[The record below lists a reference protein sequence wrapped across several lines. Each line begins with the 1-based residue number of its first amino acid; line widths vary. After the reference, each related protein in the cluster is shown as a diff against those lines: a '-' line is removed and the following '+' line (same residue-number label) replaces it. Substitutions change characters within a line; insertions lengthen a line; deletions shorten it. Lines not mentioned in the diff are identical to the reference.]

1 MPQTSPQSV
10 PHVGPANSSIY
21 SMPGKDE
28 EHPCGE
34 LIPSRL
40 ICRGSKV
47 WYHAGLEYQV
57 HNCGYFRW
65 LAPELVAAAERR
77 VQDGPAGGA
86 PPFPP
91 QDYPHDPWA
100 NSPPLAHSGTMAL
113 DPALAALSTAPQ
125 STQLRRS
132 SSASSFP
139 PPTQL
144 TQSGKPKCAVGPC
157 QRIAGSQHCT
167 HRMCKQCCEQQQKG
181 CAYTGHRKN
190 QVIISMSSSFSTAES
205 GDPSTLSRPTP
216 MHSYKY
222 PAASMESCS
231 RINLEAS
238 MAPLTNG
245 KGNRCPLCGNQLAVK
260 TAKGGD
266 MPGYEYIRVSKGRKS
281 CNIIRPAQP
290 PHGLPQPPPSTS
302 ATSLPT
308 GCPGNT
314 DKGCG
319 RSRIDPGCSRGR
331 CRGHCNELGYCSLW
345 AHERHRQKKTQLT
358 IEPSIA
364 PAGPSSSTTLAFGGL
379 TPFKSF
385 DEIRQQAAAPMLA
398 LEQYRQ
404 RERDHGNDAA
414 QLQYL
419 DSLYGVKSPTPEAE
433 SVQAC
438 EFLATTLSWT
448 KLCASRHP
456 PNRARTGSPVF
467 SSKISSVNVAAQDI
481 GQDDAYEIIFE

>member
-222 PAASMESCS
+222 PAASME
-231 RINLEAS
+231 
-238 MAPLTNG
+238 
-245 KGNRCPLCGNQLAVK
+245 V
-260 TAKGGD
+260 
-266 MPGYEYIRVSKGRKS
+266 
-281 CNIIRPAQP
+281 
-290 PHGLPQPPPSTS
+290 PPPSHS
-302 ATSLPT
+302 PKLHKKPMDPEWALRYNSIPT
-308 GCPGNT
+308 GA
-314 DKGCG
+314 G
-319 RSRIDPGCSRGR
+319 RVAENFATVVGIPF
-331 CRGHCNELGYCSLW
+331 
-345 AHERHRQKKTQLT
+345 
-358 IEPSIA
+358 PSGTWYQQQRA
-364 PAGPSSSTTLAFGGL
+364 WKYSSQ
-379 TPFKSF
+379 
-385 DEIRQQAAAPMLA
+385 E
-398 LEQYRQ
+398 
-404 RERDHGNDAA
+404 ERDRAA
-414 QLQYL
+414 RLPRTA
-419 DSLYGVKSPTPEAE
+419 DGVYTVWRDTSSGWARILNEK
-433 SVQAC
+433 
-438 EFLATTLSWT
+438 
-448 KLCASRHP
+448 K
-456 PNRARTGSPVF
+456 RA
-467 SSKISSVNVAAQDI
+467 
-481 GQDDAYEIIFE
+481 

>member
-167 HRMCKQCCEQQQKG
+167 IGCASSAASSSKKG

-190 QVIISMSSSFSTAES
+190 S
-205 GDPSTLSRPTP
+205 
-216 MHSYKY
+216 
-222 PAASMESCS
+222 
-231 RINLEAS
+231 LEAS